1 MKIKTLILAALLI
14 MTAVFAIACGEDET
28 TTDAGDPVATTTAAA
43 TTTAKKTT
51 KATTTVATTTE
62 ATTAKR
68 EITFDIPSKLPDGKA
83 YDATLIFDGTEDT
96 SSVTDAT
103 KGADKG
109 TTYDI
114 FTLAN
119 GNKVFAYHQKT
130 TYAQAS
136 VQFAPYKFAGN
147 ETGILFYMDTSL
159 VAATDED
166 VLTSCY
172 GPRFCIDTAW
182 YQPGSHNNSVL
193 KQPTLA
199 HNYVYTLLDG
209 TANWV
214 KTENHDNCRVVVGA
228 GFKGW
233 IYIPLDQLSDGGGNA
248 QTLTDYIATYPGE
261 CELSKFQ
268 VYAGKT
274 PLPAE
279 GTADVYFDNILIV
292 KSK

>member
-1 MKIKTLILAALLI
+1 MKFKTLALAALLL

-28 TTDAGDPVATTTAAA
+28 TTESGDPVVTTTAAA

-51 KATTTVATTTE
+51 TKATTVTTTV

-83 YDATLIFDGTEDT
+83 YDATLIFDGTEET

-109 TTYDI
+109 TIYDI

-119 GNKVFAYHQKT
+119 GNKVFAYHLKT

-136 VQFAPYKFAGN
+136 IEFAPYKFAGD

-159 VAATDED
+159 VAATADD
-166 VLTSCY
+166 VNTTTY
-172 GPRFCIDTAW
+172 GPRFYIDATW
-182 YQPGSHNNSVL
+182 YQAGSHSNSVN

-199 HNYVYTLLDG
+199 HNCVYTLLDG
-209 TANWV
+209 TAEWV
-214 KTENHDNCRVVVGA
+214 KTENLDNCRATVGV

-233 IYIPLDQLSDGGGNA
+233 IYVPVDQLSYNGENA
-248 QTLTDYIATYPGE
+248 QMLADYIATYPGE
-261 CELSKFQ
+261 CELSRMM

-274 PLPAE
+274 PIPAE
-279 GTADVYFDNILIV
+279 GTAEVYFDNILVV

>member
-1 MKIKTLILAALLI
+1 MKFKLFVALMLVLLAVVCVI
-14 MTAVFAIACGEDET
+14 SCGTEET
-28 TTDAGDPVATTTAAA
+28 TTAEQNPEVTTTAAA
-43 TTTAKKTT
+43 TTTKKTTT

-68 EITFDIPSKLPDGKA
+68 EITFDIPAKLPDGKS
-83 YDATLIFDGTEDT
+83 YDATLVFDGTEADSFAT
-96 SSVTDAT
+96 ETT

-119 GNKVFAYHQKT
+119 GNKVFAYHLKT

-136 VQFAPYKFAGN
+136 IEFAPYKFAGD

-159 VAATDED
+159 VAATADD
-166 VLTSCY
+166 VNTTTY
-172 GPRFCIDTAW
+172 GPRFYIDATW
-182 YQPGSHNNSVL
+182 YQAGSHSNSVN

-199 HNYVYTLLDG
+199 HNCIYTLLDG
-209 TANWV
+209 TAEWV
-214 KTENHDNCRVVVGA
+214 KTENLDNCRATVGV

-233 IYIPLDQLSDGGGNA
+233 IYVPIDQLSYNGENA
-248 QTLTDYIATYPGE
+248 QMLGDYIATYPGE
-261 CELSKFQ
+261 CELSRMM

-279 GTADVYFDNILIV
+279 GTAEVYFDNILVV

>member
-1 MKIKTLILAALLI
+1 MKFKTLILAALLI

-28 TTDAGDPVATTTAAA
+28 TTESGDPVVTTTAAA

-51 KATTTVATTTE
+51 TKATTVTTTV

-83 YDATLIFDGTEDT
+83 YDATLIFDGTEET

-136 VQFAPYKFAGN
+136 IEFAPYRFAGD

-159 VAATDED
+159 VAATDD

-172 GPRFCIDTAW
+172 GPRFYIDATW
-182 YQPGSHNNSVL
+182 YQPGSHSNSVL

-209 TANWV
+209 TAEWV

-233 IYIPLDQLSDGGGNA
+233 IYVPLNQLSYNGENA
-248 QTLTDYIATYPGE
+248 QTLPDYIATYPGE
-261 CELSKFQ
+261 CELSKLQ

-274 PLPAE
+274 PIPTE